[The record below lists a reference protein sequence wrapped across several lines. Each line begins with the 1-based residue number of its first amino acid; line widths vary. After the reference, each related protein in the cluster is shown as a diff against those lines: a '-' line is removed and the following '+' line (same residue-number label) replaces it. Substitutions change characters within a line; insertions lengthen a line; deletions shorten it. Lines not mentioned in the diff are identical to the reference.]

1 MSTWTLFGTIC
12 AVGAVVAFA
21 LALKLLKHKH

>member
-1 MSTWTLFGTIC
+1 MTAWTLFGTIC